1 MTCSLSLK
9 DSPLRWILE
18 EKEHQLLLLLLH
30 FDRSER
36 KDSYHGME
44 KGQNVQK

>member
-18 EKEHQLLLLLLH
+18 EKEHQLLLLLH